1 MGSLALPTRRDEAW
15 RYSDLAAVADLWP
28 VAAEALDVPAGT
40 ALARTIVVDDAGPAI
55 AALDATVGAGATLT
69 LHLAV
74 IGESYGRIAVDVT
87 LGDGA
92 RLEIGGVVLA
102 RGGAA
107 GEIVTTVRHAQ
118 PNATSR
124 QIIRSV
130 VDDRASATFLGKV
143 AVARGAQKSD
153 AVQSVKAL
161 LLSRTAT
168 ANAKPE
174 LEIFA
179 DDVKCAHGATVGEL
193 DANALFYMASRG
205 IAEAEAKAL
214 LTEAFVADA
223 LAGAPDLAE
232 RAVAW
237 LRA

>member
-1 MGSLALPTRRDEAW
+1 MTALPTRRDEAW
-15 RYSDLAAVADLWP
+15 RYSDLAAVARAWP
-28 VAAEALDVPAGT
+28 LPPPGRLAVAAGETCV
-40 ALARTIVVDDAGPAI
+40 RTIVQDGDGTAI
-55 AALDATVGAGATLT
+55 DTLEVTLAAGATLT
-69 LHLAV
+69 LHVLAM
-74 IGESYGRIAVDVT
+74 GGDFGRIAVDVT
-87 LGDGA
+87 LGHGA
-92 RLEIGGVVLA
+92 HFELGGVILG
-102 RGGAA
+102 RGGATR
-107 GEIVTTVRHAQ
+107 EIVTTVRHAE
-118 PNATSR
+118 PAATSR
-124 QIIRSV
+124 QTICSV
-130 VDDRASATFLGKV
+130 LDDRATGSFLGKV

-193 DANALFYMASRG
+193 NRDAVFYMASRG
-205 IAEAEAKAL
+205 IAEAEARAL
-214 LTEAFVADA
+214 LTEAFIADA